1 MIERR
6 VDVRAE
12 PVGVYSRRAGERGNR
27 GVRSNELAGAQG
39 DQFADRYA
47 VAGHDERLASVE
59 GAHDVAAAV
68 AEFAL
73 GDFASHDGPIV
84 APVLRHLCG
93 NAPGVGFAHH
103 SRACAELPAVGSQRG
118 HTAGGRPRAS

>member
-1 MIERR
+1 MIERS

-12 PVGVYSRRAGERGNR
+12 PVCVDRRRARERGNR
-27 GVRSNELAGAQG
+27 GVCGNELAGAQG

-47 VAGHDERLASVE
+47 VACHDERLASVE

-73 GDFASHDGPIV
+73 GDFTSHRDPIV
-84 APVLRHLCG
+84 AHVLRH
-93 NAPGVGFAHH
+93 AWRRPGLE
-103 SRACAELPAVGSQRG
+103 SACRSPRFIGVARG
-118 HTAGGRPRAS
+118 WVATP